1 MPGAPVELR
10 RGRCLKGRPNWRRVG
25 DRGEALALRYLSEKG
40 YALVERNYRTRYGE
54 IDLVVRDGKTL
65 AFTEVE
71 DAALSTPFPPSA
83 GPSEAL
89 ERAGRVVR
97 LEL

>member
-1 MPGAPVELR
+1 VPGAPFELR
-10 RGRCLKGRPNWRRVG
+10 RGRCLKGRPNRRRVG
-25 DRGEALALRYLSEKG
+25 DQGEALALRYLSEKG

-71 DAALSTPFPPSA
+71 DVLLLVPPLSPSIGHLG
-83 GPSEAL
+83 GPQKGLRGA
-89 ERAGRVVR
+89 
-97 LEL
+97 